1 MSLGPWQI
9 ALIALVVIL
18 LFVAGKLPRLMGD
31 AAKGINLFKKNL
43 KDDKPDVAN
52 EKITGS
58 EGSDPPSEANGKDGT
73 AKS

>member
-1 MSLGPWQI
+1 
-9 ALIALVVIL
+9 
-18 LFVAGKLPRLMGD
+18 MGD